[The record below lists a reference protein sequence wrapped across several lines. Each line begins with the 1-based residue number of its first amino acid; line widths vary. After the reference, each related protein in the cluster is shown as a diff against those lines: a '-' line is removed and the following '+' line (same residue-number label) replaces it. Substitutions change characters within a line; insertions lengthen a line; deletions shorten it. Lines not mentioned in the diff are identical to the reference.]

1 MNEIISPLEEIQ
13 VGQRIFGVTAMFLG
27 TPNIWEMTMAH
38 YHVLPVLIY
47 YINMRYLKTDA

>member
-13 VGQRIFGVTAMFLG
+13 VGQGVFSTTAMFLG
-27 TPNIWEMTMAH
+27 TPNIWEMTMA
-38 YHVLPVLIY
+38 HVLPVLIY